1 MMIANLVRK
10 DFLLVKK
17 SAPAFLGISVFAML
31 LLIIL
36 MSDSARI
43 QETGKMFFFYMMI
56 LIELRFMQTVATEEE
71 KNIKA
76 KALLCASPYSRE
88 SYVIAK
94 YICYLIF
101 YAGCVAAY
109 SIAAVFYRGFVFLNV
124 SELLMAFML
133 GTVLYG
139 VYTPVAIK
147 YGVSKAGI
155 VFTAAVLIMALGPT
169 LVVRVFRSDTKLF
182 VPIMRSTSSVIIP
195 VVLGVAGVGFFL
207 ISMMI
212 SIRIFEKKEL

>member
-1 MMIANLVRK
+1 
-10 DFLLVKK
+10 
-17 SAPAFLGISVFAML
+17 
-31 LLIIL
+31 
-36 MSDSARI
+36 
-43 QETGKMFFFYMMI
+43 
-56 LIELRFMQTVATEEE
+56 
-71 KNIKA
+71 
-76 KALLCASPYSRE
+76 
-88 SYVIAK
+88 
-94 YICYLIF
+94 
-101 YAGCVAAY
+101 
-109 SIAAVFYRGFVFLNV
+109 
-124 SELLMAFML
+124 ML